1 MRLTVFFFVKFK
13 SFKYEKLYFKYS
25 GNAIIFYINAR
36 FIPFNAMHIVCR
48 RVGNPTSRGI
58 NYRHTTG

>member
-25 GNAIIFYINAR
+25 GNAIIFYISVVAN
-36 FIPFNAMHIVCR
+36 
-48 RVGNPTSRGI
+48 GDTYSRMFLK
-58 NYRHTTG
+58 R